1 MPPRLLQT
9 FPNGFGQELAKVTK
23 NYPQIHMAKGYDGRI
38 GETSTFIFK
47 EIPFLSC
54 DIVTLSGRVRVD
66 FTVLNRS

>member
-1 MPPRLLQT
+1 
-9 FPNGFGQELAKVTK
+9 
-23 NYPQIHMAKGYDGRI
+23 MAKGYDGRI
-38 GETSTFIFK
+38 GETGTFIFK